1 MAKLILSLDHAV
13 LNEYPLDQER
23 LTIGRRPTN
32 DVQID
37 NLAVSGQHAAII
49 KLGNDFYL
57 EDLNSTNGTFVNAT
71 PVKKHLLQH
80 DDVVEF
86 GKYQLKYI
94 DTSVSNKGNMASD
107 VEKDMVIRPSAMRSR
122 EQRSQ
127 EVPLSMP
134 KGPTASTPKADVSA
148 VAASPAAA
156 PSASPSTQAT
166 SSADTESMMRQ
177 DASSPG
183 NKIGEGIGKIQVLN
197 GSSTGRELILNKALT
212 TLGKPGV
219 QVAVITKRPNGY
231 FITHVEGKVR
241 PIVNGAS
248 TGAQAFALNDHDVIE
263 LAGVKMAFYLN

>member
-1 MAKLILSLDHAV
+1 MMAKLILSLDHAV

-23 LTIGRRPTN
+23 LTIGRRPAN

-49 KLGNDFYL
+49 KLGNDFYI

-71 PVKKHLLQH
+71 PIKKHLLQH

-86 GKYQLKYI
+86 GKYQLKYS
-94 DTSVSNKGNMASD
+94 DASVSNKGNMASD
-107 VEKDMVIRPSAMRSR
+107 VEKNMVIRPSVMRSS

-127 EVPLSMP
+127 EAPLSMP
-134 KGPTASTPKADVSA
+134 VGSVASTPIPDAP
-148 VAASPAAA
+148 ASPATA
-156 PSASPSTQAT
+156 PSASTSTLAT
-166 SSADTESMMRQ
+166 SSAGTDQTMMRQ
-177 DASSPG
+177 DVSSPV
-183 NKIGEGIGKIQVLN
+183 NKTGEGIGKIQVLN
-197 GSSTGRELILNKALT
+197 GASTGRELILNKALT

-231 FITHVEGKVR
+231 FITHVEGKV
-241 PIVNGAS
+241 PPMVNGAS

-263 LAGVKMAFYLN
+263 LAGVKMAFYLR